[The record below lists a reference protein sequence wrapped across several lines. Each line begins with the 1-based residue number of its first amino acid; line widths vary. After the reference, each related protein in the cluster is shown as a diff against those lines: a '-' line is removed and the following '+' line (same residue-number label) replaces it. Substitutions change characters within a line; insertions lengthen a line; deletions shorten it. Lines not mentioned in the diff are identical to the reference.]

1 MRRLGIWGKHVDQ
14 SRIDEAVSNRDPDLL
29 ANLICT
35 EGVDEKVRLYLAE
48 VIFDILVGKKKFP
61 RRRPK
66 KHMLQWYREQIGQR
80 VWETKKSK
88 GLNKIGSAVHEV
100 AKEKNLSP
108 RTIWTCWKAFDPGK
122 YEWRREE
129 AEHDYLMEMANE
141 AAEAAREAAITHL
154 KEEHGDREFT
164 EEEVSDEIEEQ
175 QRAWANFDDY

>member
-1 MRRLGIWGKHVDQ
+1 MRRLGIWGKHVNH

-66 KHMLQWYREQIGQR
+66 KHMLQWDREKIGQR

-88 GLNKIGSAVHEV
+88 GLSKISLAVHEV
-100 AKEKNLSP
+100 AKEKHLSP
-108 RTIWTCWKAFDPGK
+108 RTVWTCWKAFDPGK

-129 AEHDYLMEMANE
+129 AMHDFLVEMHYE
-141 AAEAAREAAITHL
+141 TRREAAIESL
-154 KEEHGDREFT
+154 KEQHGDRRFT
-164 EEEVSDEIEEQ
+164 DEEIEEEAQ
-175 QRAWANFDDY
+175 ELDLAGVSHDDY